1 MGKRILADA
10 HSEYEQLRRENV
22 ATILSYGD
30 NFMDMVCRDACD
42 GHDVGRVSWIFSAV
56 FHYAIT
62 SPSSFD
68 KFFGSLKMFNISFL
82 RIIYSY
88 REQDHHCILCFVNNA
103 NEWGMVIMPDP

>member
-1 MGKRILADA
+1 MSLLDIFGLRNFFLTESGGDGVGKRILADA

-42 GHDVGRVSWIFSAV
+42 GHEVGRVSWILSVV
-56 FHYAIT
+56 FHFAIA

-68 KFFGSLKMFNISFL
+68 KYFCSLKI
-82 RIIYSY
+82 
-88 REQDHHCILCFVNNA
+88 V
-103 NEWGMVIMPDP
+103 

>member
-68 KFFGSLKMFNISFL
+68 KFFGSLKIVQ
-82 RIIYSY
+82 Y
-88 REQDHHCILCFVNNA
+88 ILLENHLLIQRARSSLHPMLC
-103 NEWGMVIMPDP
+103 E